1 MLKVQGLSFYY
12 HRGKEV
18 LKDIS
23 FQLERHDIL
32 CLLGPN
38 GTGKTTMLRCLLS
51 LNKIK
56 NGTIEIDGI
65 DFTKASVRERAEM
78 VAYVPQATA
87 MAFSYESFEVVLMGR
102 IAHLPTGGKPT
113 AKDKAIADDV
123 MERLGITH
131 LIYKDFNRMSGGEK
145 QMILVA
151 RALVQQSRILVMD
164 EPTAN
169 LDYSNQVKILQ
180 VIKDLAEE
188 GYAILMASH
197 FPNHAFL
204 ACNKVA
210 LMRDG
215 VIMAQGNPEDIVTT
229 ENLTRLYQTPVCV
242 TEAELNF
249 TRSVTKVCVPVMG

>member
-12 HRGKEV
+12 HRDKEV

-23 FQLERHDIL
+23 FQLDRHDIL

-56 NGTIEIDGI
+56 NGTIEIDGV
-65 DFTKASVRERAEM
+65 DFTKATVRERAEM

-113 AKDKAIADDV
+113 AKDKAIAYEV
-123 MERLGITH
+123 MEKLGITH
-131 LIYKDFNRMSGGEK
+131 LIHKDFNQMSGGEK

-249 TRSVTKVCVPVMG
+249 KRSVTKVCVPVMG

>member
-1 MLKVQGLSFYY
+1 MLKVQGLSFSY
-12 HRGKEV
+12 HRDKEV

-23 FQLERHDIL
+23 FQLDRHDIL

-56 NGTIEIDGI
+56 RGSIEIDGV
-65 DFTKASVRERAEM
+65 DLTKASARERAEM
-78 VAYVPQATA
+78 VAYVPQASE
-87 MAFSYESFEVVLMGR
+87 MAFPYESFEVVLMGR
-102 IAHLPTGGKPT
+102 IAHLPTGGNPT
-113 AKDKAIADDV
+113 ARDKAIAYEV

-131 LIYKDFNRMSGGEK
+131 LIHKDFNRMSGGEK

-180 VIKDLAEE
+180 VIRDLAEE

-249 TRSVTKVCVPVMG
+249 KRSVTKVCVPVMG

>member
-12 HRGKEV
+12 HRDKEV

-23 FQLERHDIL
+23 FQLDRHDIL

-56 NGTIEIDGI
+56 NGTIEIDGV

-113 AKDKAIADDV
+113 AKDKAIAYEV
-123 MERLGITH
+123 MEKLGITH
-131 LIYKDFNRMSGGEK
+131 LIHKDFNRMSGGEK
-145 QMILVA
+145 QMILVT

-249 TRSVTKVCVPVMG
+249 KRSVTKVCVPVMG

>member
-12 HRGKEV
+12 HRDKEV

-56 NGTIEIDGI
+56 NGTIEIDGV

-113 AKDKAIADDV
+113 AKDKAIAYEV
-123 MERLGITH
+123 MEKLGITH
-131 LIYKDFNRMSGGEK
+131 LIHKDFNRMSGGEK
-145 QMILVA
+145 QMILVT

-249 TRSVTKVCVPVMG
+249 KRSVTKVCVPVMG

>member
-12 HRGKEV
+12 HRDKEV

-23 FQLERHDIL
+23 FQLDRHDIL

-56 NGTIEIDGI
+56 NGTIEIDGV
-65 DFTKASVRERAEM
+65 DFTKATVRERAEM

-113 AKDKAIADDV
+113 AKDKAIAYEV
-123 MERLGITH
+123 MEKLGITH
-131 LIYKDFNRMSGGEK
+131 LIHKDFNQMSGGEK

-249 TRSVTKVCVPVMG
+249 KRSVTKVCVPVME